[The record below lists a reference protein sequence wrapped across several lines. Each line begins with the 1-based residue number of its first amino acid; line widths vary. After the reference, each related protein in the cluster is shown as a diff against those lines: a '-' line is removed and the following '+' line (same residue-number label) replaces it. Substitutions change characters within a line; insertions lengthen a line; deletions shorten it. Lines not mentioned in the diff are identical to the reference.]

1 MSNALQ
7 LQRYDGEGG
16 IEILINPATGESFCS
31 VRGYAR
37 MAGKNESTIRARV
50 TGAGDGSGKMAE
62 ILTPGGLQGA
72 RLITEDQITAW
83 LPKDNPAA
91 ATLLL
96 KMGVRMA
103 LHKMAGYE
111 IKSTAMPDNQPIV
124 DPLDAQ
130 VQRAIA
136 LAGGGG
142 AMALEAFK
150 LIHGIHSPESSKSPA
165 TPSAKAKAAPK
176 PPIVS
181 KAEQDAEDIELI
193 REFMADIQ
201 TLVDAGILGPWNVST
216 VTQKFKPYISIVLH
230 KVIPILQE
238 HFCRQI
244 DRERLEAAI
253 VRTGGSTGQT
263 QRFSRQG
270 ASESDRKP
278 TQSKCI
284 TIPAALVK
292 T

>member
-1 MSNALQ
+1 MTSTLQ
-7 LQRYDGEGG
+7 LQRYDVEGG

-31 VRGYAR
+31 VNGYAR
-37 MAGKNESTIRARV
+37 MAGKDKSTISRRV
-50 TGAGDGSGKMAE
+50 TTGGESNPKMAE
-62 ILTPGGLQGA
+62 TITTTGIKTVA
-72 RLITEDQITAW
+72 LITEDQITAW

-111 IKSTAMPDNQPIV
+111 IKFTAMPDNQPIV

-150 LIHGIHSPESSKSPA
+150 LIHGIHSPEPSTSASP
-165 TPSAKAKAAPK
+165 KAKSAPK
-176 PPIVS
+176 PPIVP

-193 REFMADIQ
+193 RGFMADVQ
-201 TLVDAGILGPWNVST
+201 TLVDAGILGPWNIST

-238 HFCRQI
+238 HFHRQI

-270 ASESDRKP
+270 ASESDRKSA
-278 TQSKCI
+278 QHKCI
-284 TIPAALVK
+284 LIPSALVK
-292 T
+292 I